1 MAIDIL
7 SLKPTTI
14 SRDLKGKFVC
24 IYSLPKVG
32 KTSMACQFPKNLL
45 LGFEHGWNAIAGAK
59 AVDITKWADFK
70 QILRQ
75 LEQPAAREMYDTITI
90 DTVGLA
96 WQMCEDFVCAQ
107 NGVQKIS
114 DIPWGGGYTA
124 CKKEFVKGWS
134 IMTSKMSKKE
144 FENSLRKITQL
155 GYGLVVIAHVER
167 RIEKRAD
174 DSEVEILGPAI
185 PKRAYEIVN
194 QLVDIIGYID
204 ITWDEEGNSERWLY
218 TRKTPTVMAGSR
230 FKYLE
235 PKIKFGYNELVNAI
249 SDAIDKA
256 EKLDGATVVDK
267 TERIIEE
274 ALDYNAIRAEASA
287 LWKQLVGEG
296 ENANAEM
303 AKTILKKVEM
313 IFGRTMKLS
322 EITEDQVDLFNLVV
336 IEMRD
341 LAKAS

>member
-1 MAIDIL
+1 M
-7 SLKPTTI
+7 
-14 SRDLKGKFVC
+14 
-24 IYSLPKVG
+24 
-32 KTSMACQFPKNLL
+32 
-45 LGFEHGWNAIAGAK
+45 
-59 AVDITKWADFK
+59 
-70 QILRQ
+70 
-75 LEQPAAREMYDTITI
+75 
-90 DTVGLA
+90 
-96 WQMCEDFVCAQ
+96 
-107 NGVQKIS
+107 
-114 DIPWGGGYTA
+114 
-124 CKKEFVKGWS
+124 
-134 IMTSKMSKKE
+134 
-144 FENSLRKITQL
+144 
-155 GYGLVVIAHVER
+155 
-167 RIEKRAD
+167 
-174 DSEVEILGPAI
+174 
-185 PKRAYEIVN
+185 KRAYEIVN

-267 TERIIEE
+267 SERVIEE